1 MAIWP
6 LFPTRKARG
15 KVISLII
22 CSVPHLTITFV
33 VRNDTNTHLFVL
45 CRKSYYGEKET
56 WRKSPVFWQRNWGTP
71 GRKAS
76 LKTRKNRNDSAN
88 QNIWTNR
95 VEKSQQI
102 WINIRRSL
110 PCITFRK
117 IFRLPGWVR
126 PFGPRLVCTLWVNVC
141 LFHCL
146 ELYEAMR
153 ESFSE
158 YVAYGKL
165 ETATCLQ

>member
-22 CSVPHLTITFV
+22 CCVPHLNITFV
-33 VRNDTNTHLFVL
+33 VRNDTNTLWFVL

-102 WINIRRSL
+102 WINIRRSR

-126 PFGPRLVCTLWVNVC
+126 PFGPRLVCTLWVLSIEYQCLCFSLFGTVWSNARVIQRVC
-141 LFHCL
+141 GL
-146 ELYEAMR
+146 R
-153 ESFSE
+153 
-158 YVAYGKL
+158 
-165 ETATCLQ
+165 